1 MIYLTKS
8 DSTKYLL
15 NHNKIISIEKSLVG
29 VNLLMEGGHTF
40 TVIETEDEIKKLIER
55 YKVNIIKAAI
65 IEAKRCVEN
74 E

>member
-1 MIYLTKS
+1 MIYLTKP

-15 NHNKIISIEKSLVG
+15 NHNKIISIEKSLMG
-29 VNLLMEGGHTF
+29 YNLLMEGGQTF
-40 TVIETEDEIKKLIER
+40 TVIETEEEINKLIER